1 MKPLTLE
8 QAKELKHGQI
18 LYHTQNCNADGTA
31 QRWRVN
37 GKVKT
42 WKRYATRVCVPVKN
56 GLRRCDYLTETDL
69 WLVSF
74 TEWKKFTFISDAQ
87 KFQRQMR
94 AAGYKT
100 KLVRHGGIPSPFSV
114 VEFTFVQK

>member
-1 MKPLTLE
+1 MKTLTLE
-8 QAKELKHGQI
+8 QAKKLKHGTV
-18 LYHTQNCNADGTA
+18 LYHTVNNNADGTS

-42 WKRYATRVCVPVKN
+42 WKRDPSRISVPVKN
-56 GLRRCDYLTETDL
+56 GLKNCSYLTQDDL

-74 TEWKKFTFISDAQ
+74 TECKRFSFISDAQ

-100 KLVRHGGIPSPFSV
+100 KLVRHAGIASPFSV
-114 VEFTFVQK
+114 VEFTYIQK